1 MRPCFAYVPEVDA
14 SMWEMILA
22 GRYMMIPITLA
33 SLVGL
38 AVIIERFIVINRQRI
53 IAPEI
58 AQAVETL
65 SASED
70 LKVAY
75 AICER
80 RPGPFA
86 NIVRAGLDHADNDW
100 TVIRDVLQEAGRQEA
115 TRLTRR
121 LGVLETVA
129 AVSPLLGLLG
139 TVLGMI
145 RVFAAVS
152 AAGLGNPET
161 LSAGISEAMV
171 TTAAGL
177 IIGIPAL
184 VAYNWLNGRADRII
198 FELEF
203 YSSKVLDTL
212 RRRQI
217 RRGGAVPA

>member
-1 MRPCFAYVPEVDA
+1 
-14 SMWEMILA
+14 MWEMILA
-22 GRYMMIPITLA
+22 GRYMMIPIILA
-33 SLVGL
+33 SLVGM
-38 AVIIERFIVINRQRI
+38 AVLIERIYVLRQRSI
-53 IAPEI
+53 IVPEI
-58 AQAVETL
+58 AEAVMTL
-65 SASED
+65 SASQD
-70 LKVAY
+70 LSVAY

-86 NIVRAGLDHADNDW
+86 TLVKSGLDHSNNDW
-100 TVIRDVLQEAGRQEA
+100 TIIRDVLEETGRQEA

-145 RVFAAVS
+145 RVFATIS

-161 LSAGISEAMV
+161 LSSGISEAMV

-198 FELEF
+198 FDLEF

-212 RRRQI
+212 RRRQMEKQAA
-217 RRGGAVPA
+217 GNVNPGTAAG

>member
-1 MRPCFAYVPEVDA
+1 
-14 SMWEMILA
+14 MWEMILA
-22 GRYMMIPITLA
+22 GRYMMIPISLA

-53 IAPEI
+53 LAPEI

-70 LKVAY
+70 LRVAY

-145 RVFAAVS
+145 RVFATVS

-161 LSAGISEAMV
+161 LSEGISEAMV

-184 VAYNWLNGRADRII
+184 VAYNWLNGRADGII

-212 RRRQI
+212 RRRQL
-217 RRGGAVPA
+217 RRSGAVPA

>member
-1 MRPCFAYVPEVDA
+1 M
-14 SMWEMILA
+14 
-22 GRYMMIPITLA
+22 
-33 SLVGL
+33 
-38 AVIIERFIVINRQRI
+38 AVLIERIYVLRQGRI
-53 IAPEI
+53 IVPEI
-58 AQAVETL
+58 AEAVMTL
-65 SASED
+65 SASQD
-70 LKVAY
+70 LSVAY

-80 RPGPFA
+80 KPGPFA
-86 NIVRAGLDHADNDW
+86 NLVTAGLDHADNDW
-100 TVIRDVLQEAGRQEA
+100 TVIRDVLEETGRQEA

-145 RVFAAVS
+145 RVFATIS

-198 FELEF
+198 FDLEY

-212 RRRQI
+212 RRRQVAQVEG
-217 RRGGAVPA
+217 RLDTGVAAGP

>member
-1 MRPCFAYVPEVDA
+1 
-14 SMWEMILA
+14 MWEMILA

-217 RRGGAVPA
+217 RRSGAVPA

>member
-1 MRPCFAYVPEVDA
+1 
-14 SMWEMILA
+14 MWEMILA

-33 SLVGL
+33 SLVGM
-38 AVIIERFIVINRQRI
+38 AVIIERVYVLRGGRI
-53 IAPEI
+53 IVPEI
-58 AQAVETL
+58 AEAVETL
-65 SASED
+65 SASKD
-70 LKVAY
+70 LSVAY

-86 NIVRAGLDHADNDW
+86 NVIKAGLDNADNDW
-100 TVIRDVLQEAGRQEA
+100 TLIRDVLQEAGRHEA
-115 TRLTRR
+115 TLLTRR

-145 RVFAAVS
+145 RVFTTIS

-161 LSAGISEAMV
+161 LSGGISEAMV

-184 VAYNWLNGRADRII
+184 VAYNWLTGRADRII
-198 FELEF
+198 FDMEF
-203 YSSKVLDTL
+203 YSSKVLATL
-212 RRRQI
+212 RI
-217 RRGGAVPA
+217 RSKSAALDTQGVAE